1 MLQLIHK
8 VKLFAGH
15 QSCIEIVYEIV
26 SIVCFVENFATYQR
40 VESEGMERWM
50 THDVLVTSS
59 ALLGKE
65 LERARRATWTCW
77 GFKLTYE
84 YEQDTQFYLARPLGD
99 WGAAPLLFCA
109 TKEISVG
116 RIAGRANKTKPAPAP
131 LSSWSGY
138 ATVYK
143 LLLPTYKQTSSDT
156 NE

>member
-8 VKLFAGH
+8 VKLFAGD

-77 GFKLTYE
+77 GFKLIYE
-84 YEQDTQFYLARPLGD
+84 YEQDTQFYLARPLGAR
-99 WGAAPLLFCA
+99 GAAPLLIWV
-109 TKEISVG
+109 KEKYF
-116 RIAGRANKTKPAPAP
+116 RRANSRQGKQNKTSPSPP
-131 LSSWSGY
+131 
-138 ATVYK
+138 
-143 LLLPTYKQTSSDT
+143 
-156 NE
+156 

>member
-8 VKLFAGH
+8 VKLFAGD

-77 GFKLTYE
+77 GFKLIYE
-84 YEQDTQFYLARPLGD
+84 YEQDTQFYWARPLEAR
-99 WGAAPLLFCA
+99 GARPPLILGQRKKFQ
-109 TKEISVG
+109 KDE
-116 RIAGRANKTKPAPAP
+116 
-131 LSSWSGY
+131 
-138 ATVYK
+138 
-143 LLLPTYKQTSSDT
+143 
-156 NE
+156 